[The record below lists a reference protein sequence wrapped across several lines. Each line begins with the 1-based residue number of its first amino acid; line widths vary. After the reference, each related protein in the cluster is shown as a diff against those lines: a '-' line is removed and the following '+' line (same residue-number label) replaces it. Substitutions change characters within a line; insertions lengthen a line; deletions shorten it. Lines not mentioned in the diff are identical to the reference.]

1 MVWEKVNNFKNKKM
15 KFPYF
20 LFSIL
25 CLIAVFK
32 LPYGYYTFLR
42 LSISVFSLVHIY
54 HNRKDGYSIL
64 NITLLIILIL
74 FNPIVPI
81 YLTRKIWLPIDILV
95 GLFFFFLPYL
105 NSKNEENYSEPV

>member
-1 MVWEKVNNFKNKKM
+1 MIWEKVNNFKNKKM

-25 CLIAVFK
+25 CIIAVFK

-42 LSISVFSLVHIY
+42 LSISIFSLVHIY
-54 HNRKDGYSIL
+54 QNRKDGYSIL

-74 FNPIVPI
+74 FNPIIPI

-105 NSKNEENYSEPV
+105 NSKNEEK